1 MLAPASGVFTPPS
14 HPVDLSD
21 PYLWWSH
28 MPGANWRH
36 PGGPGTLLRGRLDH
50 PVTHVAWPDA
60 LACAEWA
67 GRQIPTEAE
76 REYAARGGLP
86 GTEFARG
93 DELNP
98 GGRHMANTW
107 QGEFPHENLQLAG

>member
-1 MLAPASGVFTPPS
+1 MLAPASVVFTPPS

-21 PYLWWSH
+21 PYLWWSYV
-28 MPGANWRH
+28 PGANWRH
-36 PGGPGTLLRGRLDH
+36 PGGPGTSLRGRLDH
-50 PVTHVAWPDA
+50 PVTHMAWPDA

-76 REYAARGGLP
+76 WEYAARGGLP

-107 QGEFPHENLQLAG
+107 QGGFPHENLQLAG